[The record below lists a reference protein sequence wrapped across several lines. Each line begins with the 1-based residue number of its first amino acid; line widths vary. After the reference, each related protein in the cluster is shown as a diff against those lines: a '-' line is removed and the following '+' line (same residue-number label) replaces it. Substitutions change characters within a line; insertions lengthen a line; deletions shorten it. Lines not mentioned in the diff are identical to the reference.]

1 MRDCTTVSTDN
12 APLKP
17 NKRVS
22 YPFGMVLGADD
33 FRQEQQHHEWKSRL
47 SNLLL
52 HGSGTVCGLRV
63 TPRED
68 AGDIEIRVTSG
79 YAVSPH
85 GNWIWVEKELCA
97 RLGEWIARNAP
108 LTSPPMSGPQTLYVN
123 LCYDECATDLVPIAG
138 QPCAN
143 DEDSRAP
150 SRILETARAEF
161 SWTQPSPAVER
172 QFRAFGDIMMSVEIA
187 DGVLSPDDS
196 QHLIDLVRNLGATI
210 TSPPLPLSPPV
221 GTIRLSGPT
230 ACETIREALAVWTT
244 EVCPT
249 LEPAEGSD
257 DCVMLACVRLELD
270 GSGALINSS
279 VEVNNCERP
288 VLVPDRLKQELFCI
302 NSGKQGPMGPE
313 GQRGPAG
320 ERGADG
326 APGAPG
332 TGLES
337 ELTHICGINWTHAGS
352 TVTRRFTFTGV
363 EGAALAVAF
372 SGPVQSGDLN
382 ALTVRVLTDTA
393 AEAAGTYRV
402 ACECPIQADVR
413 PAILDVE
420 LSPEGTCLIL
430 GVRRVFE
437 AGTQGERVNG
447 VLLLL
452 RSAEF
457 GRRLIVQVKGD
468 FIRDQRNVSVDANHL
483 APWLPNRLTGDS
495 IAGGLFES
503 WFTPVEALPIRPNIN
518 LTDLRG
524 LLDAGLTPDIARRII
539 EERGGRI
546 FANATDART
555 RLRMNATEFREI
567 SALTTIG

>member
-17 NKRVS
+17 NKRVN

-33 FRQEQQHHEWKSRL
+33 FRQEQLHHEWKSRL

-63 TPRED
+63 TPRPE
-68 AGDIEIRVTSG
+68 AGDIEIRVSPG

-85 GNWIWVEKELCA
+85 GNWIWVERELCA
-97 RLGEWIARNAP
+97 RLGEWIARNVP
-108 LTSPPMSGPQTLYVN
+108 QSSPPVSGPQTVYVN

-143 DEDSRAP
+143 DEDSRAA

-196 QHLIDLVRNLGATI
+196 QHLIDLVRGLGATI
-210 TSPPLPLSPPV
+210 TSPPLPPSPPV
-221 GTIRLSGPT
+221 GTIHLSGPT

-244 EVCPT
+244 EICPT
-249 LEPAEGSD
+249 LRPAEGSD

-270 GSGALINSS
+270 GSGALINTS
-279 VEVNNCERP
+279 VEVDNCERP
-288 VLVPDRLKQELFCI
+288 VVVPDRLKQELFCI

-313 GQRGPAG
+313 GPRGPEGA
-320 ERGADG
+320 RGADG

-332 TGLES
+332 AGLEAD
-337 ELTHICGINWTHAGS
+337 LTHICGVNWTHAGA
-352 TVTRRFTFTGV
+352 TVAKRFSFTGV

-382 ALTVRVLTDTA
+382 AMTVRVLTDTP
-393 AEAAGTYRV
+393 AEAAGAYRV

-413 PAILDVE
+413 PAILEVE
-420 LSPEGTCLIL
+420 RSPEGTCLIL

-437 AGTQGERVNG
+437 AGTVGERVNG

-457 GRRLIVQVKGD
+457 GRRFIVQVKGD
-468 FIRDQRNVSVDANHL
+468 FIRDERNVSVDANHL
-483 APWLPNRLTGDS
+483 APWLPNRLTGDRV
-495 IAGGLFES
+495 AGGLFES
-503 WFTPVEALPIRPNIN
+503 WFTPVEALPTRPNIN
-518 LTDLRG
+518 LTDMRG

-546 FANATDART
+546 FANVTDART
-555 RLRMNATEFREI
+555 RLRMNAAEFRDI
-567 SALTTIG
+567 SALISVG